1 MGHGGEKVVLVDRTG
16 RVIDATPSARALFG
30 AKAIGQRCSEVVGVR
45 RPDGTTPCTGLCTP
59 MLVSARDAR
68 VTLGEID
75 GKPRRV
81 TCTAMAEHTVVR
93 IETPEPQAENV
104 PSPRER
110 DVLGCVAEGMT
121 TRQAAAELGMQY
133 ATARTHLENVRARL
147 GVKTTAEAVR
157 KALRQGWIGRT
168 R

>member
-1 MGHGGEKVVLVDRTG
+1 MLGAVERIVVLVDRGG
-16 RVIDATPSARALFG
+16 RVVDATPSARSAFG
-30 AKAIGQRCSEVVGVR
+30 AKAVGLRCSDVVGVK
-45 RPDGTTPCTGLCTP
+45 RPDGTTPCSGLCTP
-59 MLVSARDAR
+59 MLVSARDAL

-81 TCTAMAEHTVVR
+81 TCTAMFEHTVVR
-93 IETPEPQAENV
+93 IETPETPAVTE

-110 DVLGCVAEGMT
+110 DVLGAVSRGLT
-121 TRQAAAELGMQY
+121 TRLAAEELGMRY

-157 KALRQGWIGRT
+157 LAIRQGWIQK
-168 R
+168 